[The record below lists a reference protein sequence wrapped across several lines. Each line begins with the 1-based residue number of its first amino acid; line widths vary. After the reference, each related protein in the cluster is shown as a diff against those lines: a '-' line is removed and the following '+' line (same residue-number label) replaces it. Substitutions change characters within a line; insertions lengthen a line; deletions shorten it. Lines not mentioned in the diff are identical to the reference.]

1 MIRWL
6 RSSLPAR
13 AGLAV
18 ILIAVLALASSL
30 SAGLIAWFSQ
40 GDAAAINTAGS
51 VRMETYHLSW
61 KLAAG
66 ASAEELAEI
75 GQSLRQRLDSPSLKR
90 VLEDGADADLQGSY
104 QQILQRWNNQLQPA
118 LEQRD
123 AAAFQALA
131 LPFVEQLNQF
141 VSLLQRQ
148 SEHKQTWQQVIQGA
162 ALFTT
167 LFVLLL
173 GLYELQYSVV
183 TPLQELV
190 EATQRF
196 RRGDF
201 QARVNHQSQDEL
213 GQLATSFNAMA
224 ETIEQSHRTLE
235 TLVRQKTLNLQQANA
250 ALELLYQSSRSLA
263 TRLANAEGLD
273 ELIRRFQ
280 QRLPGLRL
288 SLCLHGQLQA
298 PTPQLIALH
307 GADSREVCAL
317 SDCASCQRHQ
327 PTGRQSFSISNQGN
341 ALGEL
346 KAHFVDG
353 HAPQT
358 WETELIQALAT
369 LIGTS
374 LSLKRQREQDHRLL
388 LFEERAIIARELH
401 DSLAQALSYM
411 KLQVSRMQTLMRRG
425 EPVSTLENVTAE
437 LREGVNNAYRQL
449 RELLTTFRLQIHDAG
464 LTQELKAT
472 AEEFSRRGD
481 FQVHLHLDSL
491 AFELSASEQIH
502 LLQIT
507 REALSN
513 CLRHAHAENVWL
525 QLRQHGETLRLSV
538 EDDGRGFSAPCD
550 QREHHGLNIMD
561 ERARSLRGQLQIF
574 SRTPQGTRVQMEF
587 CPEFLGHP
595 TVGHPTEG
603 SVT

>member
-61 KLAAG
+61 KLASG
-66 ASAEELAEI
+66 ANAEELTRIA
-75 GQSLRQRLDSPSLKR
+75 QSLQQRLNSQSLKA
-90 VLEDGADADLQGSY
+90 VLEDGANPDLQRSY
-104 QQILQRWNNQLQPA
+104 QQIQQDWNEALHPA
-118 LEQRD
+118 LVRGD
-123 AAAFQALA
+123 GATFQAGA
-131 LPFVEQLNQF
+131 LPFVEQLNRF

-148 SEHKQTWQQVIQGA
+148 SEHKQTWQQVIQGV

-167 LFVLLL
+167 MIILLI

-183 TPLQELV
+183 TPLEELV

-201 QARVNHQSQDEL
+201 KARVNYRSPDEL
-213 GQLATSFNAMA
+213 GQLAMSFNAMA
-224 ETIEQSHRTLE
+224 ETIEESHRTLE
-235 TLVRQKTLNLQQANA
+235 TQVLQKTLNLQQANA

-280 QRLPGLRL
+280 KRLPGLRL
-288 SLCLHGQLQA
+288 SLCLQGQLQA
-298 PTPQLIALH
+298 PAQQLLALH
-307 GADSREVCAL
+307 GARNREVCA
-317 SDCASCQRHQ
+317 SSNCASCQKHQ
-327 PTGRQSFSISNQGN
+327 QPHPITLSISNQGSE
-341 ALGEL
+341 LGEL
-346 KAHFVDG
+346 KAHFIDG
-353 HAPQT
+353 HAPQA
-358 WETELIQALAT
+358 WETQLIQALAN

-388 LFEERAIIARELH
+388 LLEERTIIARELH

-425 EPVSTLENVTAE
+425 EPVATLETVTAE
-437 LREGVNNAYRQL
+437 LREGLNNAYRQL

-464 LTQELKAT
+464 LVQELKDT
-472 AEEFSRRGD
+472 AQEFSRRGE
-481 FQVHLHLDSL
+481 FQVHLHVDSL

-502 LLQIT
+502 ILQIT

-513 CLRHAHAENVWL
+513 CLRHAHAQNAWL
-525 QLRQHGETLRLSV
+525 QLRQDGEHVRLSI
-538 EDDGRGFSAPCD
+538 EDDGRGFSGSCD
-550 QREHHGLNIMD
+550 QREHHGLNIMN
-561 ERARSLRGQLQIF
+561 ERARSLRGQLQIV
-574 SRTPQGTRVQMEF
+574 SREPQGTLVQMEF
-587 CPEFLGHP
+587 RPEFLGQ
-595 TVGHPTEG
+595 PTEG

>member
-66 ASAEELAEI
+66 ASAEDIERI
-75 GQSLRQRLDSPSLKR
+75 RQSLQQRLDSQSLR
-90 VLEDGADADLQGSY
+90 AVLEDGADPDLLGSY
-104 QQILQRWNNQLQPA
+104 RQIQQRWNDELQPA
-118 LEQRD
+118 LERQD

-148 SEHKQTWQQVIQGA
+148 SEHKQTWQQLIQGA

-190 EATQRF
+190 EATQGF

-201 QARVNHQSQDEL
+201 QVRVNHQSQDEL

-235 TLVRQKTLNLQQANA
+235 TLVRQKTHNLQQANA

-288 SLCLHGQLQA
+288 SLCLQGQLQA
-298 PTPQLIALH
+298 PAQQLIALH
-307 GADSREVCAL
+307 GASSRDVCAV
-317 SDCASCQRHQ
+317 SDCATCQRHQ
-327 PTGRQSFSISNQGN
+327 QISRQRFSISNQGSE
-341 ALGEL
+341 LGEL
-346 KAHFVDG
+346 KAHFLDG
-353 HAPQT
+353 HAPQA
-358 WETELIQALAT
+358 WETELIQALAN

-464 LTQELKAT
+464 LVRELEAT
-472 AEEFSRRGD
+472 TEEFSRRGD
-481 FQVHLHLDSL
+481 FQVHLQLDSL

-525 QLRQHGETLRLSV
+525 QLRQHGETLRLSI
-538 EDDGRGFSAPCD
+538 EDDGRGFSSD
-550 QREHHGLNIMD
+550 HDNSGNQREHHGLNIMD
-561 ERARSLRGQLQIF
+561 ERARSLHGQLQIF
-574 SRTPQGTRVQMEF
+574 SRTPQGTLVQMEF
-587 CPEFLGHP
+587 RPEFLG
-595 TVGHPTEG
+595 VPTEG
-603 SVT
+603 SAA

>member
-1 MIRWL
+1 MIGWL

-18 ILIAVLALASSL
+18 ILIAMLALASSL

-61 KLAAG
+61 RLASGAG
-66 ASAEELAEI
+66 NEEITEI
-75 GQSLRQRLDSPSLKR
+75 AHSLQRRLDSQSLKA
-90 VLEDGADADLQGSY
+90 VLEDGPSAALQVSY
-104 QQILQRWNNQLQPA
+104 GQIQQQWSDVLRPA
-118 LEQRD
+118 LERGD
-123 AAAFQALA
+123 ATAFQAQA
-131 LPFVEQLNQF
+131 QPFVEQLNQF

-148 SEHKQTWQQVIQGA
+148 SEQKQGWQQVIQGL

-167 LFVLLL
+167 MIVLLI
-173 GLYELQYSVV
+173 GLYELQYGVIA
-183 TPLQELV
+183 PLKELV

-213 GQLATSFNAMA
+213 GQLAMSFNAMA
-224 ETIEQSHRTLE
+224 ETIEESHRTLE
-235 TLVRQKTLNLQQANA
+235 SQVQQKTLNLQQANA

-273 ELIRRFQ
+273 KLIQRFQ

-288 SLCLHGQLQA
+288 SLCLQGQLQA
-298 PTPQLIALH
+298 PAPQLLALH
-307 GADSREVCAL
+307 GADSRDVCAK
-317 SDCASCQRHQ
+317 SDCANCQRHH
-327 PTGRQSFSISNQGN
+327 GSSSQSFSISNQGSE
-341 ALGEL
+341 LGEL

-353 HAPQT
+353 HPPQA
-358 WETELIQALAT
+358 WETQLIQALAN

-388 LFEERAIIARELH
+388 LLEERAIIARELH

-425 EPVSTLENVTAE
+425 EPVQTLESVTAE
-437 LREGVNNAYRQL
+437 LREGLNNAYRQL

-464 LTQELKAT
+464 LVQELKDT
-472 AEEFSRRGD
+472 AAEFSRRGE
-481 FQVHLHLDSL
+481 FQVHLHVDTL

-502 LLQIT
+502 ILQIT

-513 CLRHAHAENVWL
+513 CLRHAHAQNAWLELRQDGENV
-525 QLRQHGETLRLSV
+525 RLTV
-538 EDDGRGFSAPCD
+538 EDDGRGFSGNVD

-561 ERARSLRGQLQIF
+561 ERARSLRGQLQIV
-574 SRTPQGTRVQMEF
+574 SREPQGTLVHLQF
-587 CPEFLGHP
+587 HPEFLGRH
-595 TVGHPTEG
+595 TEG
-603 SVT
+603 NVA

>member
-51 VRMETYHLSW
+51 VRMETYRLSW

-66 ASAEELAEI
+66 ADNEEI
-75 GQSLRQRLDSPSLKR
+75 SGIRQSLQQRLNSQTLKA
-90 VLEDGADADLQGSY
+90 VLEDGRNAELEASY
-104 QQILQRWNNQLQPA
+104 QQLQLFWQQTLIPA
-118 LEQRD
+118 LERND
-123 AAAFQALA
+123 AAAFQASA

-141 VSLLQRQ
+141 VNLLQRQ
-148 SEHKQTWQQVIQGA
+148 SEHKQTWQQLIQGA
-162 ALFTT
+162 ALFITMI
-167 LFVLLL
+167 VLLV
-173 GLYELQYSVV
+173 GLHELQSNVIS
-183 TPLQELV
+183 PLQELV
-190 EATQRF
+190 DATQRF
-196 RRGDF
+196 RRGEF
-201 QARVNHQSQDEL
+201 QARVNHQSEDEL

-235 TLVRQKTLNLQQANA
+235 TQVQQKTLHLQQANA
-250 ALELLYQSSRSLA
+250 ALELLYQSSSSLA

-288 SLCLHGQLQA
+288 SLCLQGQMKA
-298 PTPQLIALH
+298 PAQQLLALH
-307 GADSREVCAL
+307 GADDRKVCAS
-317 SDCASCQRHQ
+317 SDCATCQRHDQ
-327 PTGRQSFSISNQGN
+327 RNPLSYSISNQGSS
-341 ALGEL
+341 LGEL
-346 KAHFVDG
+346 KAHFIDG
-353 HAPQT
+353 HHPQA
-358 WETELIQALAT
+358 WETQLIQALAN

-388 LFEERAIIARELH
+388 LLEERAIIARELH

-425 EPVSTLENVTAE
+425 EPLETLEGVTAE
-437 LREGVNNAYRQL
+437 LREGLNNAYRQL

-464 LTQELKAT
+464 LAQGLKDTAQEFTRKGA
-472 AEEFSRRGD
+472 
-481 FQVHLHLDSL
+481 FQVHLHIDNL

-502 LLQIT
+502 ILQIT

-513 CLRHAHAENVWL
+513 CLRHAHADNAWL
-525 QLRQHGETLRLSV
+525 QLRQNGENVCLSI
-538 EDDGRGFSAPCD
+538 EDDGRGFVGSRDP
-550 QREHHGLNIMD
+550 REHHGLNIMD
-561 ERARSLRGQLQIF
+561 ERARSLYGQLQILT
-574 SRTPQGTRVQMEF
+574 RAPQGTQVQMEF
-587 CPEFLGHP
+587 RPEFLGRP
-595 TVGHPTEG
+595 TQGN
-603 SVT
+603 VT

>member
-1 MIRWL
+1 MLHWL

-40 GDAAAINTAGS
+40 GDGAAINTAGS

-61 KLAAG
+61 KLAANAPAADI
-66 ASAEELAEI
+66 ASI
-75 GQSLRQRLDSPSLKR
+75 TQSLQTRLNSQSLKA
-90 VLEDGADADLQGSY
+90 VLEDGPSTALHSSYGQIQQYWNADLLPA
-104 QQILQRWNNQLQPA
+104 LQRG
-118 LEQRD
+118 D
-123 AAAFQALA
+123 AAAYQSKAPA
-131 LPFVEQLNQF
+131 FVEQLNQF
-141 VSLLQRQ
+141 VHLLQRQ
-148 SEHKQTWQQVIQGA
+148 SEQKQGWQQMIQGL

-167 LFVLLL
+167 LLVLLL
-173 GLYELQYSVV
+173 GLYELQYGVV
-183 TPLQELV
+183 MPLQELV
-190 EATQRF
+190 AATQRF

-201 QARVNHQSQDEL
+201 KVRVNHQSHDEL

-224 ETIEQSHRTLE
+224 ETIADSHRTLE
-235 TLVRQKTLNLQQANA
+235 HQVQQKTLNLQQANA
-250 ALELLYQSSRSLA
+250 ALELLYQSSQSLA

-288 SLCLHGQLQA
+288 SLCLQGHLQA
-298 PTPQLIALH
+298 PAQQLIALH
-307 GADSREVCAL
+307 GANSRDVCAS
-317 SDCASCQRHQ
+317 SDCATCQKHHQ
-327 PTGRQSFSISNQGN
+327 QSLQTFSISNQGN
-341 ALGEL
+341 ELGEL
-346 KAHFVDG
+346 KAHFIDG
-353 HAPQT
+353 HGAQA
-358 WETELIQALAT
+358 WETQLIQALAN

-388 LFEERAIIARELH
+388 LLEERTIIARELH

-425 EPVSTLENVTAE
+425 EPVATLETVTGE
-437 LREGVNNAYRQL
+437 LREGLNTAYRQL
-449 RELLTTFRLQIHDAG
+449 RELLTTFRLQIHDEG
-464 LTQELKAT
+464 LVQELKDT
-472 AEEFSRRGD
+472 AEEFSRRGE
-481 FQVHLHLDSL
+481 FQVHLHVDAL
-491 AFELSASEQIH
+491 AFQLSASEQIH

-513 CLRHAHAENVWL
+513 CLRHAHAENAWL
-525 QLRQHGETLRLSV
+525 QLRQDGETVRLSV
-538 EDDGRGFSAPCD
+538 EDDGRGFSGTVD

-561 ERARSLRGQLQIF
+561 ERARSLHGRLQIV
-574 SRTPQGTRVQMEF
+574 SREPQGTRVQLAF
-587 CPEFLGHP
+587 QPEFLGQH
-595 TVGHPTEG
+595 TEG

>member
-18 ILIAVLALASSL
+18 ILIAILALASSL

-61 KLAAG
+61 KLASG
-66 ASAEELAEI
+66 ASHEDI
-75 GQSLRQRLDSPSLKR
+75 GHLIESLQQRLNSQSLKA
-90 VLEDGADADLQGSY
+90 VLEDGTNFDLQGNY
-104 QQILQRWNNQLQPA
+104 QQIQQNWTETLRPA
-118 LEQRD
+118 LERGD
-123 AAAFQALA
+123 SGTFQASA
-131 LPFVEQLNQF
+131 EPFVEQLNQF

-148 SEHKQTWQQVIQGA
+148 SEQKQGWQQVIQGA

-167 LFVLLL
+167 MIILLL

-183 TPLQELV
+183 TPLKELV

-201 QARVNHQSQDEL
+201 QARVNHQSTDEL
-213 GQLATSFNAMA
+213 GELATSFNAMA
-224 ETIEQSHRTLE
+224 ETIEASHHTLE
-235 TLVRQKTLNLQQANA
+235 TQVRQKTLNLQQANA
-250 ALELLYQSSRSLA
+250 ALELLYQGSRSLA

-280 QRLPGLRL
+280 QRLPGLSL
-288 SLCLHGQLQA
+288 SLCLQGRLQA
-298 PTPQLIALH
+298 PAQQLLVLH
-307 GADSREVCAL
+307 GANSRDVCAGGH
-317 SDCASCQRHQ
+317 CATCQKHHQ
-327 PTGRQSFSISNQGN
+327 GNPQSFSISNQGSE
-341 ALGEL
+341 LGEL

-353 HAPQT
+353 HAPQA
-358 WETELIQALAT
+358 WETKLIQALAN

-388 LFEERAIIARELH
+388 LLEERTIIARELH

-425 EPVSTLENVTAE
+425 EPVATLETVTAE
-437 LREGVNNAYRQL
+437 LREGLNNAYRQL

-464 LTQELKAT
+464 LVQELQDT
-472 AEEFSRRGD
+472 AEEFSSRGD
-481 FQVHLHLDSL
+481 FQVHLHVDSL

-502 LLQIT
+502 ILQIT

-513 CLRHAHAENVWL
+513 CLRHAHAQNAWL
-525 QLRQHGETLRLSV
+525 QLRQDGETVRLSI
-538 EDDGRGFSAPCD
+538 EDDGRGISGSVD
-550 QREHHGLNIMD
+550 QREHHGLNIMK
-561 ERARSLRGQLQIF
+561 ERARSLHGQFQIF
-574 SRTPQGTRVQMEF
+574 SRVPQGTLVQMEF
-587 CPEFLGHP
+587 RPEFLGQQ
-595 TVGHPTEG
+595 TEG
-603 SVT
+603 SLT

>member
-1 MIRWL
+1 MMRWL

-18 ILIAVLALASSL
+18 ILIAILALASSL

-61 KLAAG
+61 KLVAG
-66 ASAEELAEI
+66 APREEIAAITDSLQTRLNS
-75 GQSLRQRLDSPSLKR
+75 QSLKA
-90 VLEDGADADLQGSY
+90 VLEDGPSTDLQISY
-104 QQILQRWNNQLQPA
+104 GQIQQRWNEDLYPA
-118 LEQRD
+118 LERGD
-123 AAAFQALA
+123 ADAFQLQAR
-131 LPFVEQLNQF
+131 PFVEQINQF
-141 VSLLQRQ
+141 VNLLQRQ
-148 SEHKQTWQQVIQGA
+148 SEQKQGWQQLIQGL

-167 LFVLLL
+167 MIVLLL
-173 GLYELQYSVV
+173 GLYELQYGVV

-190 EATQRF
+190 AATQRF
-196 RRGDF
+196 RRGEF
-201 QARVNHQSQDEL
+201 QVRVNHQSQDEL

-235 TLVRQKTLNLQQANA
+235 SQVQQKTLNLQQANA

-273 ELIRRFQ
+273 DLIRRFQ

-288 SLCLHGQLQA
+288 SLCLQGQLQA
-298 PTPQLIALH
+298 PAQQLLALH
-307 GADSREVCAL
+307 GASSREVCAS
-317 SDCASCQRHQ
+317 SDCATCQKHHTASPQ
-327 PTGRQSFSISNQGN
+327 AFSISNQGN
-341 ALGEL
+341 ELGEL

-353 HAPQT
+353 HPAQA
-358 WETELIQALAT
+358 WETQLIQALAN

-388 LFEERAIIARELH
+388 LLEERTIIARELH

-425 EPVSTLENVTAE
+425 EPVETLEGVTAE
-437 LREGVNNAYRQL
+437 LREGLNNAYRQL

-464 LTQELKAT
+464 LAQELKDT
-472 AEEFSRRGD
+472 AEEFSRRGE
-481 FQVHLHLDSL
+481 FQVHLHVDAL
-491 AFELSASEQIH
+491 AFQLSASEQIH
-502 LLQIT
+502 ILQIT

-513 CLRHAHAENVWL
+513 CLRHAHAQNAWL
-525 QLRQHGETLRLSV
+525 ELRQDGETVRLSV
-538 EDDGRGFSAPCD
+538 EDDGCGFNGNVD

-574 SRTPQGTRVQMEF
+574 SSEPQGTLVQLEF
-587 CPEFLGHP
+587 HPEFLGQK
-595 TVGHPTEG
+595 TKG

>member
-18 ILIAVLALASSL
+18 ILIALLALASSL

-51 VRMETYHLSW
+51 VRMETYRLSW

-66 ASAEELAEI
+66 APAEEISSITESLQSRLNS
-75 GQSLRQRLDSPSLKR
+75 QSLKAVLDDGPST
-90 VLEDGADADLQGSY
+90 ALQMSY
-104 QQILQRWNNQLQPA
+104 GQIQHEWSETLQPA
-118 LEQRD
+118 LERGD
-123 AAAFQALA
+123 ATAFLAQAPL
-131 LPFVEQLNQF
+131 FVEQLNQF

-148 SEHKQTWQQVIQGA
+148 SEQKQGWQQVIQGM

-167 LFVLLL
+167 IIVLLI
-173 GLYELQYSVV
+173 GLYELQYGVV
-183 TPLQELV
+183 TPLKELV

-224 ETIEQSHRTLE
+224 ETIEVSHRTLE
-235 TLVRQKTLNLQQANA
+235 SQVQQKTLNLQQANA

-288 SLCLHGQLQA
+288 TLCLRGQQQA
-298 PTPQLIALH
+298 PAQQLLALH
-307 GADSREVCAL
+307 GASSRDVCAS
-317 SDCASCQRHQ
+317 SDCANCQKHRITN
-327 PTGRQSFSISNQGN
+327 PKTFSISNQGSE
-341 ALGEL
+341 LGEL

-353 HAPQT
+353 HPAQA
-358 WETELIQALAT
+358 WETRLIQALAN

-388 LFEERAIIARELH
+388 LLEERTIIARELH

-411 KLQVSRMQTLMRRG
+411 KLQVSRLQTLMRRG
-425 EPVSTLENVTAE
+425 EPVETLENVTAE
-437 LREGVNNAYRQL
+437 LREGLNNAYRQL

-464 LTQELKAT
+464 LVQELKDT
-472 AEEFSRRGD
+472 AEEFSRRGE
-481 FQVHLHLDSL
+481 FQVHLHVDAL
-491 AFELSASEQIH
+491 AFQLSASEQIH
-502 LLQIT
+502 ILQIT

-513 CLRHAHAENVWL
+513 CLRHAHAQNAWL
-525 QLRQHGETLRLSV
+525 QLRQDGETVRLIV
-538 EDDGRGFSAPCD
+538 EDDGCGFSGNVD
-550 QREHHGLNIMD
+550 QREHHGLKIMD
-561 ERARSLRGQLQIF
+561 ERARSLRGQLEIV
-574 SRTPQGTRVQMEF
+574 SREPQGTRVQLEF
-587 CPEFLGHP
+587 QPDFLGQQ
-595 TVGHPTEG
+595 TEG

>member
-51 VRMETYHLSW
+51 VRMETYRLSW

-66 ASAEELAEI
+66 ADNEEI
-75 GQSLRQRLDSPSLKR
+75 SGIRQSLQQRLNSQTLKA
-90 VLEDGADADLQGSY
+90 VLEDGRNAELEASY
-104 QQILQRWNNQLQPA
+104 QQLQLFWQQTLIPA
-118 LEQRD
+118 LERND
-123 AAAFQALA
+123 AAAFQASA

-141 VSLLQRQ
+141 VNLLQRQ
-148 SEHKQTWQQVIQGA
+148 SEHKQTWQQLIQGA
-162 ALFTT
+162 ALFITMI
-167 LFVLLL
+167 VLLV
-173 GLYELQYSVV
+173 GLHELQSNVIS
-183 TPLQELV
+183 PLQELV
-190 EATQRF
+190 DATQRF
-196 RRGDF
+196 RRGEF
-201 QARVNHQSQDEL
+201 QARVNHQSEDEL

-235 TLVRQKTLNLQQANA
+235 TQVQQKTLHLQQANA
-250 ALELLYQSSRSLA
+250 ALELLYQSSSSLA

-288 SLCLHGQLQA
+288 SLCLQGQMQA
-298 PTPQLIALH
+298 PAQQLLALH
-307 GADSREVCAL
+307 GADDRKVCAS
-317 SDCASCQRHQ
+317 SDCATCQRHDQ
-327 PTGRQSFSISNQGN
+327 RNPLSYSISNQGSS
-341 ALGEL
+341 LGEL
-346 KAHFVDG
+346 KAHFIDG
-353 HAPQT
+353 HHPQA
-358 WETELIQALAT
+358 WETQLIQALAN

-388 LFEERAIIARELH
+388 LLEERAIIARELH

-425 EPVSTLENVTAE
+425 EPLETLEGVTAE
-437 LREGVNNAYRQL
+437 LREGLNNAYRQL

-464 LTQELKAT
+464 LAQGLKDTAQEFTRKGA
-472 AEEFSRRGD
+472 
-481 FQVHLHLDSL
+481 FQVHLHIDNL

-502 LLQIT
+502 ILQIT

-513 CLRHAHAENVWL
+513 CLRHAHADNAWL
-525 QLRQHGETLRLSV
+525 QLRQNGENVCLSI
-538 EDDGRGFSAPCD
+538 EDDGRGFVGSRDP
-550 QREHHGLNIMD
+550 REHHGLNIMD
-561 ERARSLRGQLQIF
+561 ERARSLYGQLQILT
-574 SRTPQGTRVQMEF
+574 RAPQGTRVQMEF
-587 CPEFLGHP
+587 RPEFLGRP
-595 TVGHPTEG
+595 TQGN
-603 SVT
+603 VT

>member
-51 VRMETYHLSW
+51 VRMETFHLSW
-61 KLAAG
+61 KLVAG
-66 ASAEELAEI
+66 ATPHELAGI
-75 GQSLRQRLDSPSLKR
+75 TDSLQRRLNSPSLKT
-90 VLEDGADADLQGSY
+90 VLEDGPSTALKISY
-104 QQILQRWNNQLQPA
+104 GQIQLQWNEALRPA
-118 LEQRD
+118 LERGD
-123 AAAFQALA
+123 AQAFQTQAQ
-131 LPFVEQLNQF
+131 PFVDQLNRF

-148 SEHKQTWQQVIQGA
+148 SEQKQGWQQLIQGM

-167 LFVLLL
+167 MIVLLI
-173 GLYELQYSVV
+173 GLYELQYGVV

-190 EATQRF
+190 DATQRF

-201 QARVNHQSQDEL
+201 QVRVNHQSQDEL

-224 ETIEQSHRTLE
+224 ETIEESHRTLE
-235 TLVRQKTLNLQQANA
+235 SQVQQKTLNLQQANA
-250 ALELLYQSSRSLA
+250 ALELLYQSSQSLA

-288 SLCLHGQLQA
+288 SLCLQGQSQA
-298 PTPQLIALH
+298 PARQLIALH
-307 GADSREVCAL
+307 GANIREVCAS
-317 SDCASCQRHQ
+317 SDCATCQRHPDATPQ
-327 PTGRQSFSISNQGN
+327 TFSISNQGN
-341 ALGEL
+341 ELGEL

-353 HAPQT
+353 RHTQA
-358 WETELIQALAT
+358 WETRLIQALAN

-388 LFEERAIIARELH
+388 LLEERTIIARELH

-411 KLQVSRMQTLMRRG
+411 KLQVSRMQTLLRRG
-425 EPVSTLENVTAE
+425 EPVQTLETVTAE
-437 LREGVNNAYRQL
+437 LREGLNNAYRQL

-464 LTQELKAT
+464 LVQELGDT
-472 AEEFSRRGD
+472 AEEFSRRGK
-481 FQVHLHLDSL
+481 FQVHLHVDAL
-491 AFELSASEQIH
+491 AFQLSASEQIH
-502 LLQIT
+502 ILQIT

-513 CLRHAHAENVWL
+513 CLRHAYAQNAWL
-525 QLRQHGETLRLSV
+525 ELRQDGETVRLSV
-538 EDDGRGFSAPCD
+538 EDDGRGFSGNVD
-550 QREHHGLNIMD
+550 QREHHGLNIMN
-561 ERARSLRGQLQIF
+561 ERARSVRGQLRIF
-574 SRTPQGTRVQMEF
+574 SRAPQGTLVQLEF
-587 CPEFLGHP
+587 HPEFLGQ
-595 TVGHPTEG
+595 PTEG

>member
-66 ASAEELAEI
+66 ASAEDI
-75 GQSLRQRLDSPSLKR
+75 QRIRQSLQQRLDSQSLR
-90 VLEDGADADLQGSY
+90 AVLEDGADPDLLGSY
-104 QQILQRWNNQLQPA
+104 RQIQQRWNDQLQPA
-118 LEQRD
+118 LERHD

-148 SEHKQTWQQVIQGA
+148 SEHKQTWQQLIQGA

-190 EATQRF
+190 EATQGF

-201 QARVNHQSQDEL
+201 QVRVNHQSQDEL

-235 TLVRQKTLNLQQANA
+235 TLVRQKTHNLQQANA

-288 SLCLHGQLQA
+288 SLCLQGQLQA
-298 PTPQLIALH
+298 PAQQLIALH
-307 GADSREVCAL
+307 GASSRDVCAV
-317 SDCASCQRHQ
+317 SDCATCQRHQ
-327 PTGRQSFSISNQGN
+327 QISRQRFSISNQGSE
-341 ALGEL
+341 LGEL
-346 KAHFVDG
+346 KAHFLDG
-353 HAPQT
+353 HAPQA
-358 WETELIQALAT
+358 WETELIQALAN

-464 LTQELKAT
+464 LARELEAT
-472 AEEFSRRGD
+472 TEEFSRRGD
-481 FQVHLHLDSL
+481 FQVHLQLDSL

-525 QLRQHGETLRLSV
+525 QLRQHGETLRLSI
-538 EDDGRGFSAPCD
+538 EDDGRGFSSD
-550 QREHHGLNIMD
+550 HDNSGNQREHHGLNIMD
-561 ERARSLRGQLQIF
+561 ERARSLHGQLQIF
-574 SRTPQGTRVQMEF
+574 SRTPQGTLVQMEF
-587 CPEFLGHP
+587 RPEFLG
-595 TVGHPTEG
+595 VPTEG
-603 SVT
+603 SAA

>member
-66 ASAEELAEI
+66 ASAEELTHI
-75 GQSLRQRLDSPSLKR
+75 TQSLQQRLDSQSLR
-90 VLEDGADADLQGSY
+90 AVLEDGADPDLLGSY
-104 QQILQRWNNQLQPA
+104 QQIRQRWNDELQPA
-118 LEQRD
+118 LERGD
-123 AAAFQALA
+123 GATFQALA

-148 SEHKQTWQQVIQGA
+148 SEHKQTWQQLIQGA

-183 TPLQELV
+183 SPLQELV

-201 QARVNHQSQDEL
+201 QARVNHQSADEL

-288 SLCLHGQLQA
+288 SLCLQGQLQA
-298 PTPQLIALH
+298 PAQQLIALH
-307 GADSREVCAL
+307 GADSREVCAV
-317 SDCASCQRHQ
+317 SDCAGCQRHQ
-327 PTGRQSFSISNQGN
+327 QNSRQSFSISNQGSE
-341 ALGEL
+341 LGEL

-353 HAPQT
+353 HAPQA
-358 WETELIQALAT
+358 WETELIQALAN

-374 LSLKRQREQDHRLL
+374 LSLKRQREQDHRLVL
-388 LFEERAIIARELH
+388 LEERAIIARELH

-425 EPVSTLENVTAE
+425 EPVATLEPVTAE

-464 LTQELKAT
+464 LVQELKAT
-472 AEEFSRRGD
+472 ADEFSRRGD

-525 QLRQHGETLRLSV
+525 QLRQHGESVRLSI
-538 EDDGRGFSAPCD
+538 EDDGRGFSDEHATGGN
-550 QREHHGLNIMD
+550 QREHHGLTIMD

-587 CPEFLGHP
+587 RPEFLGL
-595 TVGHPTEG
+595 PTEG

>member
-1 MIRWL
+1 MIGWL

-18 ILIAVLALASSL
+18 LLIAVLALASSL

-66 ASAEELAEI
+66 AEPVELERI
-75 GQSLRQRLDSPSLKR
+75 RDSLQQRLNSPALEA
-90 VLEDGADADLQGSY
+90 VLEDGKNLELQASY
-104 QQILQRWNNQLQPA
+104 QQLQDYWQQTLLPALQRG
-118 LEQRD
+118 D
-123 AAAFQALA
+123 AAGFQAST
-131 LPFVEQLNQF
+131 LPFVNQLNQF

-148 SEHKQTWQQVIQGA
+148 SEHKQGWQQVIQGA

-167 LFVLLL
+167 MIVLLF
-173 GLYELQYSVV
+173 GLYELQYNVI
-183 TPLQELV
+183 TPLKELV
-190 EATQRF
+190 DATQRF
-196 RRGDF
+196 RRGEF
-201 QARVNHQSQDEL
+201 QARVNHQSEDEL
-213 GQLATSFNAMA
+213 GELATSFNAMA

-235 TLVRQKTLNLQQANA
+235 TQVQHKTLNLQQANA

-288 SLCLHGQLQA
+288 SLCLQGQLQA
-298 PTPQLIALH
+298 PAQQLLALH
-307 GADSREVCAL
+307 GADSRKICAS

-327 PTGRQSFSISNQGN
+327 RTNRHTFSISNQGST
-341 ALGEL
+341 LGEL
-346 KAHFVDG
+346 KAHFIDG
-353 HAPQT
+353 HEPQA
-358 WETELIQALAT
+358 WETELIQALAN

-374 LSLKRQREQDHRLL
+374 LSLKRQREQDHRLVL
-388 LFEERAIIARELH
+388 LEERAIIARELH

-425 EPVSTLENVTAE
+425 EPVATLENVTAE
-437 LREGVNNAYRQL
+437 LREGLNNAYRQL

-464 LTQELKAT
+464 LVQELKDT
-472 AEEFSRRGD
+472 AEEFSRRGE
-481 FQVHLHLDSL
+481 FQVHLHVDSL

-502 LLQIT
+502 ILQIT

-513 CLRHAHAENVWL
+513 CLRHAHAQNAWL
-525 QLRQHGETLRLSV
+525 QLRQHGENVCLSI
-538 EDDGRGFSAPCD
+538 EDDGRGFSGTHD
-550 QREHHGLNIMD
+550 LREHHGLNIMD
-561 ERARSLRGQLQIF
+561 ERARSLRGQLQIVG
-574 SRTPQGTRVQMEF
+574 REPQGTRVQMEF
-587 CPEFLGHP
+587 RPEFLGHL
-595 TVGHPTEG
+595 TEG
-603 SVT
+603 NPV

>member
-18 ILIAVLALASSL
+18 ILIALLALASSL

-61 KLAAG
+61 KLATG
-66 ASAEELAEI
+66 ASGEEITDITDSLQRRLN
-75 GQSLRQRLDSPSLKR
+75 GQSLKA
-90 VLEDGADADLQGSY
+90 VLEDGPSTALQISY
-104 QQILQRWNNQLQPA
+104 EQIQQQWNEAMRPA
-118 LEQRD
+118 LERND
-123 AAAFQALA
+123 APAFQAQAPL
-131 LPFVEQLNQF
+131 FVEQLNHF

-148 SEHKQTWQQVIQGA
+148 SEQKQGWQQVIQGM

-167 LFVLLL
+167 IIVLLI
-173 GLYELQYSVV
+173 GLYELQYGVV
-183 TPLQELV
+183 TPLKELV

-201 QARVNHQSQDEL
+201 QVRVNHQSQDEL

-224 ETIEQSHRTLE
+224 ETIEESHRTLE
-235 TLVRQKTLNLQQANA
+235 SQVQQKTLNLQQANA

-288 SLCLHGQLQA
+288 TLCLQGQQQA
-298 PTPQLIALH
+298 PAQQLLVLH
-307 GADSREVCAL
+307 GASSRDVCAS
-317 SDCASCQRHQ
+317 SDCANCQKHYKTN
-327 PTGRQSFSISNQGN
+327 PKTFSISNQGSE
-341 ALGEL
+341 LGEL

-353 HAPQT
+353 HPPQG
-358 WETELIQALAT
+358 WETQLIQALAN

-388 LFEERAIIARELH
+388 LLEERTIIARELH

-411 KLQVSRMQTLMRRG
+411 KLQVARMQTLMRRG
-425 EPVSTLENVTAE
+425 EPIQTLEGVTAE
-437 LREGVNNAYRQL
+437 LRDGLNNAYRQL

-464 LTQELKAT
+464 LAQELKDT
-472 AEEFSRRGD
+472 AAEFSHRGE
-481 FQVHLHLDSL
+481 FQVHLHIDTL
-491 AFELSASEQIH
+491 AFQLSASEQIH
-502 LLQIT
+502 MLQIT

-513 CLRHAHAENVWL
+513 CLRHAHAQNVWL
-525 QLRQHGETLRLSV
+525 ELRQDGETVRLSV
-538 EDDGRGFSAPCD
+538 EDDGRGFSGNVD

-574 SRTPQGTRVQMEF
+574 SRTPQGTLVQLEF
-587 CPEFLGHP
+587 HPEFLGQQ
-595 TVGHPTEG
+595 TEG